1 MIQRIQTIYLLV
13 VVLLAALGCAWSLVD
28 FDNGLLQQTLSAWQ
42 LSPVEPADAAQTAH
56 FWGLFAISLAI
67 PVVALVTIFLY
78 HRRMLQIRLCIL
90 NMLLMVGY
98 YVVLGVCVWLV
109 VDKSDSD
116 FRPKLAALFPIIEFI
131 LTWLAIRGIGKDEA
145 KVRAADRLR

>member
-1 MIQRIQTIYLLV
+1 MIQRIQTIYLLI
-13 VVLLAALGCAWSLVD
+13 VVLLAALGCALPLVD

-42 LSPVEPADAAQTAH
+42 LSLVAPSELSQTAH
-56 FWGLFAISLAI
+56 FWGLFAISVVI

-78 HRRMLQIRLCIL
+78 HRRMVQIRLCIL

-98 YVVLGVCVWLV
+98 YAVLGVCVWLV
-109 VDKSDSD
+109 VDKFGSE
-116 FRPKLAALFPIIEFI
+116 FRPHLAALFPLIEMI